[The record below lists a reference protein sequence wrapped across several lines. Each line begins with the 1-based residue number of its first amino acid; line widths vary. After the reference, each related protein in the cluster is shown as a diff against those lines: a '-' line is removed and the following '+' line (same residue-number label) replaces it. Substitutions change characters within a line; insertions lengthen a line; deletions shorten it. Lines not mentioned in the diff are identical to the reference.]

1 MKKAVSLLLALFLLL
16 SLSSGLSET
25 RQGIIAREG
34 QEEVIEETLF
44 ESWHGFSFWYAED
57 WLDAN
62 YDEKDGIE
70 GVVVETL
77 YSDDFMV
84 LSVIPEED
92 AVEYTE
98 DLGVDIVDLSTGSR
112 VQMDV
117 YHDLEDGRYYFLTL
131 IAENGRY
138 IRAIGEYA
146 AEAAEGNAKFLQKVL
161 DSVTFEPGCLIR
173 ADWGSDTPDAAG
185 YTLVILTAMGPVKDA
200 KLLWLGWNEENY
212 FLASWTPYLSLGDL
226 SARQSMA
233 VMLEFIGDMPN
244 NGIQY
249 TDEEGITYTYGLD
262 IGGEDGLLYFWRLT
276 EADEEE

>member
-1 MKKAVSLLLALFLLL
+1 MRKAVSLLLALFLLL

-138 IRAIGEYA
+138 RRT
-146 AEAAEGNAKFLQKVL
+146 L
-161 DSVTFEPGCLIR
+161 T
-173 ADWGSDTPDAAG
+173 TPNLPPCAFRKSIVSSIVSQTDP
-185 YTLVILTAMGPVKDA
+185 VAMITCS
-200 KLLWLGWNEENY
+200 
-212 FLASWTPYLSLGDL
+212 AS
-226 SARQSMA
+226 SA
-233 VMLEFIGDMPN
+233 P
-244 NGIQY
+244 
-249 TDEEGITYTYGLD
+249 
-262 IGGEDGLLYFWRLT
+262 
-276 EADEEE
+276 